1 MDSNGMRA
9 AMHWVWQYFPEDVRP
24 DVIVSICFNKVLY
37 SHRYDDALLGDAHV
51 RLQQSFSAW
60 WRNVLMQFSW
70 AQKMQMEVEILPLDQ
85 HELINLD
92 MFRQEIILT
101 VDMIDLIDLEIR
113 REGNELILQHPH
125 LPAHIVRSA
134 VLSTKKKITR
144 MQECGEAMDGQQFG
158 YKLSQHCFVNLRR
171 EMLSIR
177 FVDGKKFVCLY
188 PTHLQNSGRAHYT
201 RTDPAMPVPSRDAV
215 LKKRATRPPLLH
227 DEPAPT
233 RPRLFEG
240 ENAHSSSNAAAM
252 RRAFSEKRNHETIK
266 TFENEY

>member
-1 MDSNGMRA
+1 MRA

-37 SHRYDDALLGDAHV
+37 SHRYDDALLAGDPHV
-51 RLQQSFSAW
+51 RVQQSFSAW

-70 AQKMQMEVEILPLDQ
+70 AQKMQMEVEILPLGQ
-85 HELINLD
+85 HEIINLD

-125 LPAHIVRSA
+125 LPAHIVKSA

-144 MQECGEAMDGQQFG
+144 MQDCGETMDGQQFG
-158 YKLSQHCFVNLRR
+158 YTLSQHCFVNLRR

-177 FVDGKKFVCLY
+177 FVDGKQFVCLY
-188 PTHLQNSGRAHYT
+188 PTHLQNSGQAHYT
-201 RTDPAMPVPSRDAV
+201 RTDLATPVPSRGAP
-215 LKKRATRPPLLH
+215 LNERATRPPLLGPV
-227 DEPAPT
+227 PAPT

-240 ENAHSSSNAAAM
+240 EDAIRSSNEATM
-252 RRAFSEKRNHETIK
+252 RRAFSKKRNQGAIK
-266 TFENEY
+266 AFENEY